1 MMNVLTIGK
10 IIKKRRKLLGLDQ
23 REFSEITGVA
33 IHTISDIESG
43 KGNPTI
49 DTLVKICEPLG
60 LELILRVT
68 KLDARE

>member
-1 MMNVLTIGK
+1 MNILTIGET
-10 IIKKRRKLLGLDQ
+10 IKKRRKLLGLDQ

-49 DTLVKICEPLG
+49 DTIIKICQPLG
-60 LELILRVT
+60 LEFILRVT
-68 KLDARE
+68 KSDARE